1 MFTSVTLTKGCDFMS
16 FTLGRMIKRKNITQ
30 KEFRQILEDKYDYS
44 VTVKTVNDYCSKEC
58 PSPYPCWEIIQ
69 KCLREQ
75 FNIEYR
81 NGRWQEVNDYG
92 KEK

>member
-1 MFTSVTLTKGCDFMS
+1 MN
-16 FTLGRMIKRKNITQ
+16 FTLGRELKRKGITQ
-30 KEFRQILEDKYDYS
+30 KMFRQILEDKYNHS
-44 VTVKTVNDYCSKEC
+44 VTQSVVNRYCSQES
-58 PSPYPCWEIIQ
+58 PSSYPCWKVIQ